1 MVVVGTAIVV
11 GILEAASGAVAIHQ
25 SPEQAYWLPPTF
37 WGLAVIPQPVPFPSG
52 HR

>member
-1 MVVVGTAIVV
+1 MVVVGTAIIV

-25 SPEQAYWLPPTF
+25 SPKRAYWLSPTF
-37 WGLAVIPQPVPFPSG
+37 WGLAFIPQHVPFPSG